1 MFQDP
6 SMVVNEQKIYRST
19 GVEGKQPKKKENI
32 PENIS
37 GLSGSSADTNENIR
51 NQFS

>member
-1 MFQDP
+1 MFRDP

-19 GVEGKQPKKKENI
+19 GVESKQPKKENI

-37 GLSGSSADTNENIR
+37 GLSGSSADINENIR
-51 NQFS
+51 NQIS